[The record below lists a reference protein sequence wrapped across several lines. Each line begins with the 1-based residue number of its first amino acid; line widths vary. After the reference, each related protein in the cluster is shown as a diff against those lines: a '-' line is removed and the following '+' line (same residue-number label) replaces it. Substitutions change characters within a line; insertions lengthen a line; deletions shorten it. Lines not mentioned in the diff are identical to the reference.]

1 MDSAASFGI
10 KQGSK
15 TSEADAPR
23 LGLLLFSAKS
33 DASLHGSVEK
43 HSKYVERHGASRL
56 QDLAYTLA
64 TRRQHHDYR
73 TFAVSDGEESLL
85 TQPTVKAKHTPKSLV
100 FVFTGQGAQWAQ
112 MGKKLIEDFPAVCED
127 LKDMD
132 NILSQ
137 CHTPP
142 SWSILGRK
150 LVPVLLT

>member
-10 KQGSK
+10 KQERDIA
-15 TSEADAPR
+15 EADAPR

-33 DASLHGSVEK
+33 DVSLQGSVEK
-43 HSKYVERHGASRL
+43 HSKYIERHGPSRL

-73 TFAVSDGEESLL
+73 TFAVSDGVESLL
-85 TQPTVKAKHTPKSLV
+85 TQPTVKAKNTAKSLV

-112 MGKKLIEDFPAVCED
+112 MGKKLFQDLPAVRED
-127 LKDMD
+127 IQDMD
-132 NILSQ
+132 HILSQ

-142 SWSILGRK
+142 SWSILGNA
-150 LVPVLLT
+150 LCPGSP